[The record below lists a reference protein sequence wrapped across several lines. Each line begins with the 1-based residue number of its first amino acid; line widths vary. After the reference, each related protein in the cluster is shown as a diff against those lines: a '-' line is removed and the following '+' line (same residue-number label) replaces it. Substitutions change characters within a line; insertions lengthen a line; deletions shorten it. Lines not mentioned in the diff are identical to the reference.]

1 MSIDGSVTGATNAYL
16 PAEGKWGSHALW
28 AFVISVLLHL
38 VLLYYIPGLLL
49 PQASEMGEVLPE
61 ALELELLEL
70 KPEDMHFV
78 EANPDVA
85 DNTPDKSRNYS
96 FRNQQAADES
106 PAPLTGENKPRVEG
120 MEQSQKILEGQLSS
134 APVPPQAPSGQESV
148 RLEKSAA
155 TLLLP
160 PKGRERPE
168 FVKETTLSEAGDQ
181 GSALLDE
188 LAAVATGE
196 ADGALRIY
204 EPRVAE
210 ATEALDAAGMPS
222 KAKPRPRLDPKLV
235 MGPLLQSAGGAARRG
250 KLAIDATFSE
260 FGEYQQ
266 QFFAAVVSGWYQDID
281 YYQPID
287 INARVLVEF
296 TMHADG
302 MVKDVRAKQS
312 NASEIARI
320 ICENAISKPREF
332 RPWTKEMIEVYG
344 EARTLTV
351 LFIYQ

>member
-1 MSIDGSVTGATNAYL
+1 MGFALSV
-16 PAEGKWGSHALW
+16 
-28 AFVISVLLHL
+28 FLHL
-38 VLLYYIPGLLL
+38 VLFYFLPERLL
-49 PQASEMGEVLPE
+49 PQAFEMSEVRPQ

-70 KPEDMHFV
+70 KPEDKRFV

-85 DNTPDKSRNYS
+85 DNTPDHSRNYS

-106 PAPLTGENKPRVEG
+106 PAPLTRENTPKVEG
-120 MEQSQKILEGQLSS
+120 VEESQKILEGQLSS
-134 APVPPQAPSGQESV
+134 APVPPQVPPGQASV
-148 RLEKSAA
+148 RLENPAMPI
-155 TLLLP
+155 LLP

-168 FVKETTLSEAGDQ
+168 FVKEKTLPQAGDE

-188 LAAVATGE
+188 LAAEATGDT
-196 ADGALRIY
+196 DGALRVY
-204 EPRVAE
+204 DATVAE
-210 ATEALDAAGMPS
+210 TRETVDAAGVPS
-222 KAKPRPRLDPKLV
+222 EAKPRLRLDPKLV
-235 MGPLLQSAGGAARRG
+235 MGPLMESAGGASRRG

-266 QFFAAVVSGWYQDID
+266 QFFAAVVSVWYQDID

-302 MVKDVRAKQS
+302 TVKDVKARQS
-312 NASEIARI
+312 NATDIARI